1 MIRTRYH
8 ISFYIIIPF
17 IIVGLTL
24 LAAII
29 AFRLSQYC
37 FQHQL
42 DPGLP
47 VFLGSAMFAGL
58 ALCCAVIIVNF
69 LLKPMND
76 FISKTKTI
84 PALSIERTQM
94 APHRHHQ
101 IDEISQVFDNVA
113 KLLSQVDARHFF
125 PDIIGESRAI
135 RSVLSQIM
143 QVAPTDSTVLI
154 LGESGTG
161 KELIAT
167 SIYEHSNR
175 KDKPFIKLNCVA
187 VAEGLWESEL
197 FGHEKGAFTGATQQK
212 PGKFEQAHGGTL
224 FLDEI
229 GDMPRET
236 QAKILRVL
244 QEKEF
249 ERVGGTRTLKVDVR
263 FIAATN
269 KNLEQMVADGT
280 FREDLFYRLNVF
292 SLTLPPLRERPEDVA
307 LLARHF
313 LGRGPNPAKLSNMA
327 LHLLKNYA
335 WPGNVRQLQNT
346 IERAGVVAEDGLIDT
361 AHLPKELTNGFSRRM
376 TDRIKPS
383 LSLDDQLKE
392 IEKGFIVEALKKA
405 GGVQVKAAEMLGI
418 NQRSLWHRIKKYEID
433 ARQMKNGA

>member
-8 ISFYIIIPF
+8 LSFYIIIPF
-17 IIVGLTL
+17 IVAGLTL
-24 LAAII
+24 LSAII
-29 AFRLSQYC
+29 AFRLSGYC
-37 FQHQL
+37 YQHQI
-42 DPGLP
+42 DPGIP
-47 VFLGSAMFAGL
+47 VFWGTTLFVGL
-58 ALCCAVIIVNF
+58 ASGCGLVIVYL
-69 LLKPMND
+69 LLKPMRD
-76 FISKTKTI
+76 FIAKTKTI
-84 PALSIERTQM
+84 PALSIEKTLIEPRH
-94 APHRHHQ
+94 PHQ
-101 IDEISQVFDNVA
+101 ADEISQVFDNVA

-125 PDIIGESRAI
+125 PDIVGESRVI

-143 QVAPTDSTVLI
+143 QVAPTNSTVLI

-167 SIYEHSNR
+167 SICKHSKR
-175 KDKPFIKLNCVA
+175 QDKPFIKLNCVA
-187 VAEGLWESEL
+187 VPEGLWESEL
-197 FGHEKGAFTGATQQK
+197 FGHEKGAFTGATRQK

-236 QAKILRVL
+236 QAKILRAL

-249 ERVGGTRTLKVDVR
+249 ERVGGTRTLTVDVR

-280 FREDLFYRLNVF
+280 FREDLYYRLNVF
-292 SLTLPPLRERPEDVA
+292 TLTIPPLRERPEDIA

-313 LGRGPNPAKLSNMA
+313 LKSSPKPAQLSNMA
-327 LHLLKNYA
+327 LHLLKNHA

-346 IERAGVVAEDGLIDT
+346 IERAMVVAEDGLIDA

-376 TDRIKPS
+376 TDRIQPRMS
-383 LSLDDQLKE
+383 IDEQLKE
-392 IEKGFIVEALKKA
+392 IEKGFIVEALQKT
-405 GGVQVKAAEMLGI
+405 GGVQVKAARILGI
-418 NQRSLWHRIKKYEID
+418 NQRSLWHRIKKYGID
-433 ARQMKNGA
+433 ARQIKNGT